1 METPQHWTKD
11 ELVAY
16 ILLFAANSNFIESN
30 SEKNAII
37 AKVDMK
43 TFQRIHDEFDGD
55 NDYQSIQKIIEGLK
69 SHNYSKEDLNGL
81 FNDIKVMFLSDGE
94 YDVLEHNMM
103 LWLKK
108 IVS

>member
-1 METPQHWTKD
+1 MTYNTPWSKD

-37 AKVDMK
+37 AKVDMN

-55 NDYQSIQKIIEGLK
+55 NDYQSIQKIIQGLK
-69 SHNYSKEDLNGL
+69 DHNYTKEDLEEL
-81 FNDIKVMFLSDGE
+81 LSELKVMFLSDGE
-94 YDVLEHNMM
+94 YDILEHNMM
-103 LWLKK
+103 LWLRK
-108 IVS
+108 IIS

>member
-1 METPQHWTKD
+1 MTKNTPWSKD

-43 TFQRIHDEFDGD
+43 TFQTIHDEFDSD
-55 NDYQSIQKIIEGLK
+55 NDYQSIQKIIQGLK
-69 SHNYSKEDLNGL
+69 DHNYTKEDLEEL
-81 FNDIKVMFLSDGE
+81 LSELKVMFLSDGE
-94 YDVLEHNMM
+94 YDILEHNMM
-103 LWLKK
+103 LWLRK
-108 IVS
+108 IIS